1 MFTKFLSYLVIG
13 VGFVALVIGLSA
25 LMALPFMWLWNGLMP
40 DIFGLKV
47 LSFLQAWGLLIL
59 SSFLFKNSSI
69 SSNKD

>member
-1 MFTKFLSYLVIG
+1 MFTKFLGYLVIG

-40 DIFGLKV
+40 EIFGLKS
-47 LSFLQAWGLLIL
+47 LSFLQSWGLLIL
-59 SSFLFKNSSI
+59 SGFIFKNQQF

>member
-1 MFTKFLSYLVIG
+1 MSKLLGYLVIG
-13 VGFVALVIGLSA
+13 IGFVVADGGLSA

-47 LSFLQAWGLLIL
+47 LSFMQAWGLLVL
-59 SSFLFKNSSI
+59 SSFLFKNASF

>member
-1 MFTKFLSYLVIG
+1 MSKLFGYLIIG

-40 DIFGLKV
+40 DIFGLKS
-47 LSFLQAWGLLIL
+47 LSFMQAWGLLIL

-69 SSNKD
+69 SSKKD